1 MKHSMKLR
9 RVWALIGLGLA
20 AALLSSCSSQEQF
33 LFLLVSNTQAQT
45 AVPAPPVN
53 APSDA
58 SLARLAKCESG
69 GNPKAVSRSHRYFG
83 LYQFDQRTWNGVAN
97 SVMPGYAGVSPADAP
112 PEVQS
117 ALARALHAARGR
129 NPWPVCGRRM

>member
-1 MKHSMKLR
+1 MKHSMTLR
-9 RVWALIGLGLA
+9 RVWAVIGLGLA

-33 LFLLVSNTQAQT
+33 LFLLVSNSQAQ
-45 AVPAPPVN
+45 AVPAPADN

-97 SVMPGYAGVSPADAP
+97 SVMPSYVGVSPADAP

-129 NPWPVCGRRM
+129 SPWPVCGRRM